1 MIRVRQFATVYLAR
15 FNRAQVPIMAASLA
29 YYATFSLFPL
39 LLLAVAG
46 FGFALERY
54 PGLRDE
60 VLEFLRRTIQEVFPS
75 AADLL
80 NENLESL
87 KEGVLSRLSDN
98 AGITTLIAIA
108 SLIWSASGFF
118 AVLQL
123 ALTAAI
129 PGTNNRSVVMQRVI
143 AVISLFTLAP
153 LMLLL
158 MSLGT
163 LLSSLSFIPALAPI
177 QAYSQSVIPVIGAF
191 ILFALSY
198 RFLPG
203 HNPGWRAALLGALP
217 TALMWQLARLSL
229 GLLTPIS
236 SFQASYGILAGF
248 LLLLAWL
255 YLSLQIFLAGG
266 VLVSVLEEPR
276 NEVALAADPN
286 PEPVPAKPDPADSE
300 APKD

>member
-1 MIRVRQFATVYLAR
+1 MNAVRKFVTVYLAR
-15 FNRAQVPIMAASLA
+15 FNRAQVPILAASLA

-54 PGLRDE
+54 PGLRDSI
-60 VLEFLRRTIQEVFPS
+60 LEFLQRSVEQAFPS

-80 NENLESL
+80 NENLENL
-87 KEGVLSRLSDN
+87 KQGVLERLTDN
-98 AGITTLIAIA
+98 AGVSGLIAIVG
-108 SLIWSASGFF
+108 LIWSASGFF

-123 ALTAAI
+123 GLTAAI
-129 PGTNNRSVVMQRVI
+129 PGPNNRSVIIQRVI

-163 LLSSLSFIPALAPI
+163 VLSSLSFIPLLQPI
-177 QAYSQSVIPVIGAF
+177 QAYSQSVIPIFGAF
-191 ILFALSY
+191 ILFSLSY

-217 TALMWQLARLSL
+217 TALIWQAARLSL
-229 GLLTPIS
+229 GLLTPLS

-276 NEVALAADPN
+276 EEVVLATDPKLH
-286 PEPVPAKPDPADSE
+286 PVPVVPES
-300 APKD
+300 PKD